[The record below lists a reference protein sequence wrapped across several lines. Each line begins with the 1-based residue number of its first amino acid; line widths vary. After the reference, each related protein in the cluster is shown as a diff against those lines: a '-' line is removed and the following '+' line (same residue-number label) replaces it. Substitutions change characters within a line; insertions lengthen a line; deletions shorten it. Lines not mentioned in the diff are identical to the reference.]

1 MASELDRREAKG
13 REGRGARRPQAAQT
27 VLVVDDEEDI
37 RELLRMSLFK
47 MGLGVECAGTLAEAK
62 AQLAVRAFD
71 LCLTDMRLPD
81 GDGLELVSY
90 VSAECADL
98 PIAVITAFGST
109 ENAVAALKAGAFDYL
124 PKPLS
129 LDQLRTLI
137 KSALTIPVKAPPKA
151 GDLSLRG
158 TSPAIQQ
165 ARALID
171 KVARSQAPVY
181 ITGESGSGK
190 ELAARLIHENGARK
204 GEPFIAVNCG
214 AIPENLMESEF
225 FGHRKGAF
233 TGADADH
240 DGFFHAASGGTLFLD
255 EVADLPLAMQV
266 KLLRAIQEKRV
277 RRVGAT
283 AEDAVDVR
291 LICATHQKL
300 SGLVEEGRFRQDLY
314 YRLAVIELRMPPLRE
329 CREDVP
335 ELVEAVLARI
345 TAASA
350 RAPRGQGASPPP
362 TVSAPAMEALM
373 RYAFP
378 GNVREL
384 ENVLERAVALSSDTE
399 ITVEDLQ
406 LVPPDLDEEAPA
418 DRGTPD
424 KAASLAATGMSLQD
438 YLDGVEKEA
447 ILEALGKT
455 RFNRTAAAK
464 LLGITFRALRY
475 RMARLG
481 IE

>member
-1 MASELDRREAKG
+1 MAGELDRRET
-13 REGRGARRPQAAQT
+13 RGRGARKAQT

-62 AQLAVRAFD
+62 AQLAARSFD

-81 GDGLELVSY
+81 GEGLDLVSY
-90 VSAECADL
+90 VSQECADL

-137 KSALTIPVKAPPKA
+137 KSALTIPVKAPAKA

-158 TSPAIQQ
+158 SSPAIQQ
-165 ARALID
+165 VRALID

-190 ELAARLIHENGARK
+190 ELAARLMHETGARK
-204 GEPFIAVNCG
+204 GGPFIAVNCG

-240 DGFFHAASGGTLFLD
+240 DGFFQVASGGTLFLD

-300 SGLVEEGRFRQDLY
+300 AGLVEEGRFRQDLY
-314 YRLAVIELRMPPLRE
+314 YRLAVIELRMPPLRD

-345 TAASA
+345 AAASA
-350 RAPRGQGASPPP
+350 RAPRGQTAAPALPK
-362 TVSAPAMEALM
+362 VSAPAMEALM

-384 ENVLERAVALSSDTE
+384 ENVLERAVALSSGAE

-406 LVPPDLDEEAPA
+406 LVPPDLDEEGPA
-418 DRGTPD
+418 ERGTPE
-424 KAASLAATGMSLQD
+424 KPASLAETGMSLQD
-438 YLDGVEKEA
+438 YLDRVEKEA

>member
-1 MASELDRREAKG
+1 MAGELDRRDAKG
-13 REGRGARRPQAAQT
+13 REGRGARRAQAAQT

-62 AQLAVRAFD
+62 SQLAARTFD

-137 KSALTIPVKAPPKA
+137 KSALTIPVKAPAKA

-266 KLLRAIQEKRV
+266 KLLRAIQKS
-277 RRVGAT
+277 A
-283 AEDAVDVR
+283 
-291 LICATHQKL
+291 CAG
-300 SGLVEEGRFRQDLY
+300 S
-314 YRLAVIELRMPPLRE
+314 
-329 CREDVP
+329 
-335 ELVEAVLARI
+335 
-345 TAASA
+345 
-350 RAPRGQGASPPP
+350 APRP
-362 TVSAPAMEALM
+362 
-373 RYAFP
+373 R
-378 GNVREL
+378 
-384 ENVLERAVALSSDTE
+384 
-399 ITVEDLQ
+399 
-406 LVPPDLDEEAPA
+406 
-418 DRGTPD
+418 TPW
-424 KAASLAATGMSLQD
+424 TCG
-438 YLDGVEKEA
+438 
-447 ILEALGKT
+447 
-455 RFNRTAAAK
+455 
-464 LLGITFRALRY
+464 
-475 RMARLG
+475 
-481 IE
+481 